1 MDPITIISLIEAGI
15 AGVDG
20 LTKVLKTVQQG
31 GDPTPEQIAFVKA
44 EQAAA
49 QARFDAAIDAKLD
62 G

>member
-1 MDPITIISLIEAGI
+1 MDVLAVISLIEAGI

-31 GDPTPEQIAFVKA
+31 GDPTPEQLAFVKA

-49 QARFDAAIDAKLD
+49 QARFDVAINAKLEE
-62 G
+62 